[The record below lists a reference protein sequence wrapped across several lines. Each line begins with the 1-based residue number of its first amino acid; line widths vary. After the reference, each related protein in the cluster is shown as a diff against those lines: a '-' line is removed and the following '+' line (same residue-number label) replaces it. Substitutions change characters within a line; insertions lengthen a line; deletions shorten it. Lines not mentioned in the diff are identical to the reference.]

1 MTTITDFVRCS
12 ADNLIFHPFDFW
24 FGVVVL
30 RQVAYSSGWVGGCI
44 TRNGLSASLR
54 YLQRTVEEE

>member
-24 FGVVVL
+24 LGWLFYDRLTTRLVGLEGVS
-30 RQVAYSSGWVGGCI
+30 QE
-44 TRNGLSASLR
+44 
-54 YLQRTVEEE
+54 TVCLLL